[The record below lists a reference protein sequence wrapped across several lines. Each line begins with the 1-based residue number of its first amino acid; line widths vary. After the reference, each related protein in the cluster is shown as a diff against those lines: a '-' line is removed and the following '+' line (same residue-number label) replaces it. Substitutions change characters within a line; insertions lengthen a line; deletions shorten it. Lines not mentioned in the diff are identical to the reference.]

1 MDKWNK
7 VDWIRKTENEIENHK
22 VIIGALTLV
31 KSVAKDFDGKVIN
44 RRFFNKVENQSK
56 DNPSDKFP
64 KYYVSWYEYG
74 DNEIKIY
81 INNFSVNSFEREVII
96 HNLPRKYGEKQPKY
110 ITADNRLDYDM
121 LCQAIDKQIKSQQA
135 TIADKENGL
144 KNLDDYILQF
154 RAIREKYIEITSKIP
169 ICLKPTSEIYIEMP
183 INEANTRKPIVL
195 TMPSDKSDK

>member
-22 VIIGALTLV
+22 AIIDALTLV
-31 KSVAKDFDGKVIN
+31 KNVAKDFNGKVIN
-44 RRFFNKVENQSK
+44 RRFFNKVETQSK

-64 KYYVSWYEYG
+64 KYFLSWYEYG

-96 HNLPRKYGEKQPKY
+96 YNLPRKYGEKQPKY

-121 LCQAIDKQIKSQQA
+121 LCKAIEKIIQSQQD

-154 RAIREKYIEITSKIP
+154 RTIREKYIEITNKIP
-169 ICLKPTSEIYIEMP
+169 ICLRPTSEIYIEMP

-195 TMPSDKSDK
+195 TMPSDK

>member
-1 MDKWNK
+1 MMDKWNK

-22 VIIGALTLV
+22 AIIDALTLV
-31 KSVAKDFDGKVIN
+31 KNVAKDFNGKVIN
-44 RRFFNKVENQSK
+44 RRFFNKVETQSK

-64 KYYVSWYEYG
+64 KYFLSWYEYG

-96 HNLPRKYGEKQPKY
+96 YNLPRKYGEKQPKY

-121 LCQAIDKQIKSQQA
+121 LCKAIEKIIQSQQD

-154 RAIREKYIEITSKIP
+154 RTIREKYIEITNKIP
-169 ICLKPTSEIYIEMP
+169 ICLRPTSEIYIEMP

-195 TMPSDKSDK
+195 TMPSDK